1 MRDFRPAAFALSVAC
16 LAFALSAI
24 SSGEVLAQAKQAP
37 PKQSAPAQAAPPPA
51 QQEAPALKQIALTE
65 KQIEGVLAAQKD
77 VDAITDKI
85 PDDAKPD
92 PKIDAQLDAVAKK
105 NGFAS
110 YDEYNTVVDNI
121 SLVLG
126 GFDPATKKFVGA
138 EAVLKAQIAQIQ
150 ADKKMPAKDKK
161 EALADLNEALKSPPP
176 AIENKGNIDL
186 VAKYYDKLAEALGEG
201 EE

>member
-1 MRDFRPAAFALSVAC
+1 MREIFRPIAFALTTAC
-16 LAFALSAI
+16 LALALSAI

-37 PKQSAPAQAAPPPA
+37 PKQAAPPA
-51 QQEAPALKQIALTE
+51 QQEAPAIKQIALTE
-65 KQIEGVLAAQKD
+65 KQVQGVLAAQKD

-85 PDDAKPD
+85 PDNAKPD

-138 EAVLKAQIAQIQ
+138 DVVLKAQIAQVQ
-150 ADKKMPAKDKK
+150 ADKKMSAKDKK

>member
-1 MRDFRPAAFALSVAC
+1 MREIFRPASC
-16 LAFALSAI
+16 ALSAACLVFVLSTI

-51 QQEAPALKQIALTE
+51 AEAPAVKQMALTE
-65 KQIEGVLAAQKD
+65 KQIQGVLAAQKD
-77 VDAITDKI
+77 VDAITDKL
-85 PDDAKPD
+85 PDNAKPD
-92 PKIDAQLDAVAKK
+92 PKVDAQLDAVAKK

-138 EAVLKAQIAQIQ
+138 ETVLKAQIAQIQ

-161 EALADLNEALKSPPP
+161 ETLADLNEALKSPPP

-186 VAKYYDKLAEALGEG
+186 VAKYYDKLAEALGES